1 MASSKQVIQGVSNP
15 LRLEFSERKFVL
27 RIGDLLLI
35 AAGILGALALWT
47 RIAALPL
54 DTMLLRDQIIW
65 IALIA
70 LGWVAWLSLNDL
82 YDLKRA
88 AQTGLTA
95 RRIVF
100 GGIVIGIVY
109 LIYFFVSAMPLIALG
124 VANLPA
130 GTTPLRLAPAVA
142 IAGSTALLVAWRAGY
157 AMLLGGPHAR
167 RRVLVLGA
175 GNAGSTIAGV
185 LRGHSVFDLV
195 GFIDDDARK
204 IGTRVVDVPV
214 ISDHRAMIDIVEAR
228 AIDEVVVAISEQVK
242 GSLFQAIMDC
252 HERGVTVTPMPL
264 LYEQLTGRVAIEHI
278 GSQWYVALPFETHP
292 LGTIHR
298 IGKRALDLVC
308 GLLLGIVF
316 VITLPII
323 ALIIKL
329 DSPGPVFYKQDRTG
343 LHGKEFKVM
352 KFRSMVQ
359 DAERDGQAKW
369 ATKND
374 ARITRVGKFI
384 RKTRLDELPQVWN
397 VIRGEMSMVGPRPER
412 QQFISKLQR
421 QIPFY
426 RTRLAAKPGLTGWA
440 QVSYGYGATVEDA
453 MVKLQYDLYYI
464 KHQSL
469 WFDLKI
475 MLRTVAVVLKMKGQ

>member
-1 MASSKQVIQGVSNP
+1 
-15 LRLEFSERKFVL
+15 LL

-35 AAGILGALALWT
+35 AAGVLGALVLWAP
-47 RIAALPL
+47 IARLPF
-54 DTMLLRDQIIW
+54 DIALLRDQALW

-70 LGWVAWLSLNDL
+70 VGWLGWLSINDL
-82 YDLKRA
+82 YDLRRA
-88 AQTGLTA
+88 AQINFSA
-95 RRIVF
+95 KRILF
-100 GGIVIGIVY
+100 GGLVIGVAY
-109 LIYFFVSAMPLIALG
+109 LIYFFLSALPLTALG
-124 VANLPA
+124 LANLSR
-130 GTTPLRLAPAVA
+130 GTTPLRLAPVIA
-142 IAGSTALLVAWRAGY
+142 IAGSTVLLMLWRASY
-157 AMLLGGPHAR
+157 AMLFGGAHAR
-167 RRVLVLGA
+167 RRVLILGA
-175 GNAGSTIAGV
+175 GNAGTSIATV
-185 LRGHSVFDLV
+185 LRGHAVFDLV

-204 IGTRVVDVPV
+204 IGTRIYETPV
-214 ISDHRAMIDIVEAR
+214 LTDHRAMTEVVEAK
-228 AIDEVVVAISEQVK
+228 AIDEIVVAISEQVK

-252 HERGVTVTPMPL
+252 HERGITVTPMPL
-264 LYEQLTGRVAIEHI
+264 LYEQLTGKVAIEHI

-292 LGTIHR
+292 FGTIHR
-298 IGKRALDLVC
+298 IGKRALDFIC
-308 GLLLGIVF
+308 GLLLGMVF
-316 VITLPII
+316 LIALPII
-323 ALIIKL
+323 ALLIKL
-329 DSPGPVFYKQDRTG
+329 DSPGPVFYKQDRMG

-359 DAERDGQAKW
+359 DAESDGQARW

-374 ARITRVGKFI
+374 DRITRVGRFI
-384 RKTRLDELPQVWN
+384 RKTRVDELPQVLN
-397 VIRGEMSMVGPRPER
+397 VLKGDMSMVGPRPER

-421 QIPFY
+421 EIPFY

>member
-1 MASSKQVIQGVSNP
+1 MATSKQVIQGVSNP
-15 LRLEFSERKFVL
+15 LRLEFSERKFLL
-27 RIGDLLLI
+27 RVGDLLLI

-47 RIAALPL
+47 RIASLSL
-54 DTMLLRDQIIW
+54 DTILLRDQIIW
-65 IALIA
+65 IALIGI
-70 LGWVAWLSLNDL
+70 GWVIWLSINDL

-88 AQTGLTA
+88 AQIGMTA
-95 RRIVF
+95 RRIVL
-100 GGIVIGIVY
+100 GGLVIGVAY
-109 LIYFFVSAMPLIALG
+109 LAYFFVSAMPLIALG

-130 GTTPLRLAPAVA
+130 GTTPLRLAPAIA
-142 IAGSTALLVAWRAGY
+142 ILGSTVLLLVWRTGY
-157 AMLLGGPHAR
+157 VLLLGSPHSR
-167 RRVLVLGA
+167 RRVLILGA

-185 LRGHSVFDLV
+185 LRGHTVFDLV
-195 GFIDDDARK
+195 GFIDDDAK
-204 IGTRVVDVPV
+204 KVGTRIADVPV
-214 ISDHRAMIDIVEAR
+214 ITDHRAMVDIVEAR

-252 HERGVTVTPMPL
+252 HERGITVTPMPL
-264 LYEQLTGRVAIEHI
+264 LFEQLTGKVAIEHI

-308 GLLLGIVF
+308 GVLLGIVF

-323 ALIIKL
+323 ALAIKL
-329 DSPGPVFYKQDRTG
+329 DSPGPIFYEQDRMG
-343 LHGKEFKVM
+343 LHGKQFKVL

-359 DAERDGQAKW
+359 DAERDGEAKW

-384 RKTRLDELPQVWN
+384 RKTRIDELPQVWN

-475 MLRTVAVVLKMKGQ
+475 MLRTIAVVFRMKGQ